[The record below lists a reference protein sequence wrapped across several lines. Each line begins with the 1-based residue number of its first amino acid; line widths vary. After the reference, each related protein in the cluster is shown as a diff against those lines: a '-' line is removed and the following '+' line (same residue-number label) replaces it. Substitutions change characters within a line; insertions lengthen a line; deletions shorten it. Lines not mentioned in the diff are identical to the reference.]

1 MNRFTHA
8 AVAGLVV
15 LGAASCS
22 DGPVSSR
29 SGLDRPQLSSQG
41 GDLTKLAKY
50 IDGRPKIMLGIS
62 AATIG
67 PAGGRLKLQ
76 DFEVIVP
83 AGAVSTPTRFTIR
96 MPADPTGSE
105 YVYAEFSP
113 HGYTF
118 GAPLTLILP
127 YKGTTSEGS
136 TVHVMWNDAG
146 TWVPF
151 ETSLTADGRIQ
162 TKTNHFSEYGT
173 EDGFSKG
180 ITLNG
185 KPQR

>member
-8 AVAGLVV
+8 AVVALALLSV
-15 LGAASCS
+15 SCE
-22 DGPVSSR
+22 GPVTAGSAR
-29 SGLDRPQLSSQG
+29 DGVQLSAAG
-41 GDLTKLAKY
+41 GDLSRLAKY
-50 IDGRPKIMLGIS
+50 TDGRPKVMLGIA

-67 PAGGRLKLQ
+67 PAGGRLKLV

-83 AGAVSTPTRFTIR
+83 PGAVSTPTRFTIK

-113 HGYTF
+113 HGSTF
-118 GAPLTLILP
+118 AVPLTLILP

-136 TVHVMWNDAG
+136 TVHVMWNNAG

-162 TKTNHFSEYGT
+162 TTTNHFSEYGT

>member
-1 MNRFTHA
+1 MNRFTHV
-8 AVAGLVV
+8 AVLALAL
-15 LGAASCS
+15 LGAACS
-22 DGPVSSR
+22 DGPQVSSPTQTT
-29 SGLDRPQLSSQG
+29 PQLSTSGG

-50 IDGRPKIMLGIS
+50 TDGRPKILFGLA
-62 AATIG
+62 AATLG
-67 PAGGRLKLQ
+67 PAGGRIKLL

-83 AGAVSTPTRFTIR
+83 KGAVSKPTRFTIR

-113 HGYTF
+113 HQTF
-118 GAPLTLILP
+118 AVPLTLILP

-136 TVHVMWNDAG
+136 EVHVMWNNAG
-146 TWVPF
+146 VWVPF
-151 ETSLTADGRIQ
+151 ETSLTTDGRIL

-173 EDGFSKG
+173 EDGFAKG

-185 KPQR
+185 RPQR

>member
-8 AVAGLVV
+8 AVAALMVV
-15 LGAASCS
+15 GAVSCS
-22 DGPVSSR
+22 EGPISSR
-29 SGLDRPQLSSQG
+29 SEPDGPQLSTQG
-41 GDLTKLAKY
+41 GDLSRLARY
-50 IDGRPKIMLGIS
+50 TDGRPKVFLGIA

-67 PAGGRLKLQ
+67 PAGGRLKLL

-83 AGAVSTPTRFTIR
+83 AGAVPTPTRFTIK

-113 HGYTF
+113 HGYSF
-118 GAPLTLILP
+118 AQPLTLILP

-136 TVHVMWNDAG
+136 EVHVMWNNAG

-151 ETSLTADGRIQ
+151 ETVLTEDGRIQ

>member
-1 MNRFTHA
+1 MNRFTYI
-8 AVAGLVV
+8 AVLAL
-15 LGAASCS
+15 AIFSASCS
-22 DGPVSSR
+22 DEPVTASR
-29 SGLDRPQLSSQG
+29 ADGRPQFATAQG
-41 GDLTKLAKY
+41 GDLSALARY
-50 IDGRPKIMLGIS
+50 IDGRPKILLGIS

-67 PAGGRLKLQ
+67 PAGGRLKLV

-113 HGYTF
+113 HGTTF
-118 GAPLTLILP
+118 AVPLTIILP

-136 TVHVMWNDAG
+136 EVHVMWNNAG
-146 TWVPF
+146 EWVPF
-151 ETSLTADGRIQ
+151 ETSFTADGRIQ
-162 TKTNHFSEYGT
+162 AKTNHFSEYGT
-173 EDGFSKG
+173 EDGFYKG

-185 KPQR
+185 AR